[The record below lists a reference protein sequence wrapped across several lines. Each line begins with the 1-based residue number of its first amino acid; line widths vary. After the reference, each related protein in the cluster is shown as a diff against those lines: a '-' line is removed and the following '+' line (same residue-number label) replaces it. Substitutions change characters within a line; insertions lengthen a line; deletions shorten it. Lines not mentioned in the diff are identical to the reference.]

1 MYVYIYIHTHT
12 YIYYVYIHT
21 HTHIYVYI
29 YITSICGDSLAGYQ
43 QAMTS
48 KQWGDRVET
57 PLRPLKMGISHSN
70 QLEKRTWTTDGRTT
84 GNLTLDGF
92 QHDSLLLGV
101 FWDWT
106 GLSHPPT
113 KMPLELSTGNGSTHH
128 EEQRSDFLTFQDE
141 TNRLKRAPP
150 TNWRWM
156 IATFGWK

>member
-1 MYVYIYIHTHT
+1 MYIYIA
-12 YIYYVYIHT
+12 
-21 HTHIYVYI
+21 
-29 YITSICGDSLAGYQ
+29 SICGDSLAGYQ

-128 EEQRSDFLTFQDE
+128 EEQRSDFHFSGW
-141 TNRLKRAPP
+141 NKSVKKGSSNKLKVNDSHFWVKIGQLPHL
-150 TNWRWM
+150 
-156 IATFGWK
+156 FGH

>member
-1 MYVYIYIHTHT
+1 MLDRLIHRASRILACMCIYIYVYIHTHICIYIYIMYIYIHTHK
-12 YIYYVYIHT
+12 
-21 HTHIYVYI
+21 YI
-29 YITSICGDSLAGYQ
+29 YITSICGDSLADYQ

-57 PLRPLKMGISHSN
+57 PLRPLKMGISNSN
-70 QLEKRTWTTDGRTT
+70 QLEKRTWTTDGRAT

-128 EEQRSDFLTFQDE
+128 EEQRSDFSLFRMKQ
-141 TNRLKRAPP
+141 
-150 TNWRWM
+150 
-156 IATFGWK
+156 IG